1 VSAGEGDFVPTQIH
15 SIATFWTP
23 ELEALGP
30 PIYGPT
36 DKVAFW
42 MQRDIVRGVFAP
54 SERLKVEQLTKFY
67 GVGHSPIR
75 EAILLLSSTG
85 LVVHEHQKGYRV
97 APTSG
102 EDYRDVLDAH
112 QSIYRLVLG
121 KALERGDDAWEER
134 VVVMLHRTQKVRKVL
149 PDGEPEA
156 RERWQLAYKA
166 LHRELLS
173 GAGSP
178 VLEKVFADLG
188 NRLERYLNLYAEL
201 ESDRD
206 RDHHAEHRDI
216 VDALVA
222 RDRDLIQALIETYF
236 ASAKP
241 IRDSIMKRLEEESA
255 KPRRD
260 RSPARPPATPG
271 KAPRKR
277 RVA

>member
-1 VSAGEGDFVPTQIH
+1 VPTQTP

-30 PIYGPT
+30 PVYGPT
-36 DKVAFW
+36 GKVGFW
-42 MQRDIVRGVFAP
+42 LQRDIVRGVFAP
-54 SERLKVEQLTKFY
+54 NERLKVEHLTKFY
-67 GVGHSPIR
+67 GVGHSPVR

-85 LVVHEHQKGYRV
+85 LVAHEHQKGYRV
-97 APTSG
+97 APTS
-102 EDYRDVLDAH
+102 EADYLDVLDAH
-112 QSIYRLVLG
+112 QSIYRLVLA
-121 KALERGDDAWEER
+121 KAMERGDDAWEER

-149 PDGEPEA
+149 PDGAPEA

-178 VLEKVFADLG
+178 VLEKIFADLG
-188 NRLERYLNLYAEL
+188 NRLERYVNLYAEL

-222 RDRDLIQALIETYF
+222 RDRDQIQSLIQHYF
-236 ASAKP
+236 ASAQP
-241 IRDSIMKRLEEESA
+241 IRDSILQRLEADEARPSRTARTPAATVAA
-255 KPRRD
+255 KPRKA
-260 RSPARPPATPG
+260 ARRR
-271 KAPRKR
+271 KA
-277 RVA
+277 